1 MKNTKKV
8 DRVSGSRYEVRPAML
23 VWLLV
28 TFGVVLS
35 RGELHRQLTAWDR
48 AYQVISFVLAT
59 IGLQVV
65 LVIIKEVKNRNE

>member
-1 MKNTKKV
+1 MKNTQKA
-8 DRVSGSRYEVRPAML
+8 DRVSGSRYEVKPAML
-23 VWLLV
+23 VWLIV

-35 RGELHRQLTAWDR
+35 RGELHQQLTAWDR
-48 AYQVISFVLAT
+48 AYQVVSFVLAT